1 MQLSWAKFH
10 FENVQ
15 NLVDDVLGKRD
26 NQYQIGELTH
36 LINFAIKKKSSLFI
50 NTFILNK

>member
-26 NQYQIGELTH
+26 NQYQIDQLTH
-36 LINFAIKKKSSLFI
+36 WITFQLKK
-50 NTFILNK
+50 

>member
-26 NQYQIGELTH
+26 NQYQRGELTH
-36 LINFAIKKKSSLFI
+36 LIILQLKKNLVYLLTHLF
-50 NTFILNK
+50 